1 MPADGF
7 KELLERAF
15 LAARASG
22 KRDWNRMIVPVLRN
36 RLLQLTDH
44 GFTVEAFGAR
54 SLLELVERHGDVV
67 ALDRASTPPVLEWRG
82 PLTLAGAAMAGRV
95 RPDLWR
101 AALDLTSGLHYAWD
115 AAAGL
120 AHPVEHA
127 DPARRL
133 PTVDAATLAT
143 WRHAFVHAQAA
154 VLPDPRDQQRLHAW
168 LETALGGQGL
178 PGALR
183 KRWSEYLK
191 REVIARLTAWFA
203 DAGLAIPDL
212 MEAPG
217 EPPPDATPSA
227 TAGAGR

>member
-15 LAARASG
+15 SAARASG
-22 KRDWNRMIVPVLRN
+22 KRDWNRMIIAVLRN
-36 RLLQLTDH
+36 RLLQLTNH
-44 GFTVEAFGAR
+44 SFSVQAFGAR
-54 SLLELVERHGDVV
+54 SLIELVARHGDVV
-67 ALDRASTPPVLEWRG
+67 AIDQAGTPPVVEWRG
-82 PLTLAGAAMAGRV
+82 PLTIAGAAMTGRV

-101 AALDLTSGLHYAWD
+101 AILDLSSGLHYEWD
-115 AAAGL
+115 AAAG
-120 AHPVEHA
+120 AARPVEHA

-154 VLPDPRDQQRLHAW
+154 VLPDPRDQERLHAW
-168 LETALGGQGL
+168 LASAQGGQGL

-183 KRWSEYLK
+183 RRWSDYLK
-191 REVIARLTAWFA
+191 REVVARLTAWFE
-203 DAGLAIPDL
+203 DAGLPVPDL

-217 EPPPDATPSA
+217 GPAPHAQADPKS
-227 TAGAGR
+227 